1 MRTFV
6 HAAKSAPMIGRIST
20 GSPNASTIRE
30 AISTAR
36 SWPATSITA
45 KLANTL
51 DYVYELTGDRLTI
64 WGGTKGSPPYFQ
76 GTFDAAG
83 STLAGAWTYPGG
95 GGYASTMT
103 RA

>member
-1 MRTFV
+1 M
-6 HAAKSAPMIGRIST
+6 
-20 GSPNASTIRE
+20 
-30 AISTAR
+30 
-36 SWPATSITA
+36 
-45 KLANTL
+45 